1 MKKLDKVLIS
11 IVVSLIVIGVVVGIF
26 TRFSYKDNVSFSRI
40 SNNIDDYKI
49 VVGDVD
55 SDRAFYKSFYVENIK
70 SLSDLELESDYILKV
85 RAEDDRKTLNN
96 TLYTKVNVVK
106 IYKGND
112 LKGKNY
118 VYIYE
123 PCFFD
128 VCNKTFYSQWGY
140 NFMHSN
146 DEYIVFLRK
155 IKAPQGYH
163 YKNNEG
169 ISFLFTSVP
178 YGKYKLKDTG
188 EVIAV
193 DEKKIDQGLKYGDV
207 KDLDIITSDSNVANR
222 YESMK
227 NEVLKKYK

>member
-1 MKKLDKVLIS
+1 MKKLDKVLLS
-11 IVVSLIVIGVVVGIF
+11 IVVSLVVIGAVVGIF
-26 TRFSYKDNVSFSRI
+26 TKFSYKDNVSFSRI
-40 SNNIDDYKI
+40 SNDIDDYKI

-70 SLSDLELESDYILKV
+70 SLSDLELKSDYILKV

-128 VCNKTFYSQWGY
+128 VYNKTFYS
-140 NFMHSN
+140 
-146 DEYIVFLRK
+146 
-155 IKAPQGYH
+155 
-163 YKNNEG
+163 
-169 ISFLFTSVP
+169 
-178 YGKYKLKDTG
+178 
-188 EVIAV
+188 
-193 DEKKIDQGLKYGDV
+193 
-207 KDLDIITSDSNVANR
+207 
-222 YESMK
+222 
-227 NEVLKKYK
+227 